1 MKNNQE
7 IHITTDG
14 KITYA
19 VLKQDGKVLSRSEA
33 KCHPDDKFDFET
45 GAKIALDRLE
55 IKKKAE
61 QSENPF
67 KLGDIVECI
76 YDFKVFGIYPP
87 QGTLGEVISIRG
99 QGVFVRWAKGSTH
112 GDGEWWIPTCYIRK
126 IYHSEES
133 FKVGDIVEY
142 ISDEVSQL
150 DIKYFPPKGT
160 RGEILELDDHKSAA
174 VDYCVRVRWEKGTT
188 SGNGEW
194 WCRIK
199 KLKKVESKYS
209 FKVGDIVEYISDKVS
224 QFDSIYFPPKGTRGK
239 IVGLESEKT
248 PNRCALV
255 QWEKGTTCGDGKWW
269 VLLTIIKKVDKFPKY
284 SFKVGDR
291 VRFRSWDD
299 MESEFG
305 VEPITG
311 RINIRDKIYFTKDM
325 RPLCKT
331 CATIKSMRVRKDGLI
346 GVELSKPSSNTEAFM
361 YSFFVTDMLEP
372 ASTKVYKS

>member
-1 MKNNQE
+1 MKTNQE

-14 KITYA
+14 KTTYA
-19 VLKQDGKVLSRSEA
+19 VLKQNGKVLSRSEA
-33 KCHPDDKFDFET
+33 KYHPDDKFDFET
-45 GAKIALDRLE
+45 GAKIAFDRLE
-55 IKKKAE
+55 IKKEVK
-61 QSENPF
+61 QPENPF
-67 KLGDIVECI
+67 KPGDIVECI
-76 YDFKVFGIYPP
+76 FDFKVFGVFPP
-87 QGTLGEVISIRG
+87 KGTLGQVIGIDR
-99 QGVFVRWAKGSTH
+99 QNVLVRWAKGSTH
-112 GDGEWWIPTCYIRK
+112 GNGEWWISACDIK
-126 IYHSEES
+126 IHQHEEP

-142 ISDEVSQL
+142 ISDEVSQI
-150 DIKYFPPKGT
+150 DKYFPPKGT
-160 RGEILELDDHKSAA
+160 RGEILELDDHRSDS

-188 SGNGEW
+188 GGNGEW
-194 WCRIK
+194 WCSVKR
-199 KLKKVESKYS
+199 LKKVESKYS

-255 QWEKGTTCGDGKWW
+255 QWEKGTTRGDGMWW

-305 VEPITG
+305 LEPIDG
-311 RINIRDKIYFTKDM
+311 SINILNKIYFTKDM
-325 RPLCKT
+325 RPLCGT
-331 CATIKSMRVRKDGLI
+331 CATIKSMCVRKDGLI

>member
-1 MKNNQE
+1 MKTNQE

-14 KITYA
+14 KTTYA
-19 VLKQDGKVLSRSEA
+19 VLKQNGKVLSRSEA

-45 GAKIALDRLE
+45 DAKIALDRLE
-55 IKKKAE
+55 IKKEVK
-61 QSENPF
+61 QPENPF
-67 KLGDIVECI
+67 KPGDIVECI
-76 YDFKVFGIYPP
+76 YDFKVFGVYPP
-87 QGTLGEVISIRG
+87 QGTLGEVISISG

-126 IYHSEES
+126 IYQHEE
-133 FKVGDIVEY
+133 
-142 ISDEVSQL
+142 
-150 DIKYFPPKGT
+150 
-160 RGEILELDDHKSAA
+160 
-174 VDYCVRVRWEKGTT
+174 
-188 SGNGEW
+188 
-194 WCRIK
+194 
-199 KLKKVESKYS
+199 S

-305 VEPITG
+305 IEPKTG
-311 RINIRDKIYFTKDM
+311 RINICNKIYFTKDM
-325 RPLCKT
+325 RPLCGT
-331 CATIKSMRVRKDGLI
+331 YATIETMRKYETGITEVKLKDFSCKDTWLRI
-346 GVELSKPSSNTEAFM
+346 HVFS
-361 YSFFVTDMLEP
+361 TDMLEP
-372 ASTKVYKS
+372 TSTKGYKS

>member
-1 MKNNQE
+1 MKTNQG

-14 KITYA
+14 KTTYA
-19 VLKQDGKVLSRSEA
+19 VFKQNGKVLSRSEA

-45 GAKIALDRLE
+45 GAKIAFDRLE
-55 IKKKAE
+55 IKKEVDEPK
-61 QSENPF
+61 NPF
-67 KLGDIVECI
+67 KPGDIVECI
-76 YDFKVFGIYPP
+76 FDYKVFGVFPP
-87 QGTLGEVISIRG
+87 KGTLGQVIGING
-99 QGVFVRWAKGSTH
+99 QNVLVRWAKGSTR
-112 GDGEWWIPTCYIRK
+112 GDGEWWISAYDIK
-126 IYHSEES
+126 IHQHEEP

-160 RGEILELDDHKSAA
+160 RGEILELDDHRSDS

-188 SGNGEW
+188 GGNGEW

-199 KLKKVESKYS
+199 RLKKVESKYS

-299 MESEFG
+299 MKREFG
-305 VEPITG
+305 VDPRCPADIC
-311 RINIRDKIYFTKDM
+311 IKKDSMYFTCFM
-325 RPLCKT
+325 SPLCGSY
-331 CATIKSMRVRKDGLI
+331 ATIKKIYNSECGFTR
-346 GVELSKPSSNTEAFM
+346 VELTNFSSNTAVLK
-361 YSFFVTDMLEP
+361 YCCFVTDMFEP
-372 ASTKVYKS
+372 ASTKRR

>member
-1 MKNNQE
+1 MKTNQE

-14 KITYA
+14 KTTYA
-19 VLKQDGKVLSRSEA
+19 VLKQNGKVLSRSEA

-55 IKKKAE
+55 IKKEVK
-61 QSENPF
+61 QPENPF
-67 KLGDIVECI
+67 KPGDIVECI
-76 YDFKVFGIYPP
+76 YDFKVFGVYPP

-112 GDGEWWIPTCYIRK
+112 VDGEWWIPTCYIRK
-126 IYHSEES
+126 IYQHEES

-142 ISDEVSQL
+142 ISDEFSQF
-150 DIKYFPPKGT
+150 DSIYFPPKGT

-188 SGNGEW
+188 GGNGEW

-224 QFDSIYFPPKGTRGK
+224 QFDSIYFPPKGTRGE

-305 VEPITG
+305 VEPETG
-311 RINIRDKIYFTKDM
+311 SINIRGKIYFDKYM

-331 CATIKSMRVRKDGLI
+331 YATIESIRVCRDGLLR
-346 GVELSKPSSNTEAFM
+346 VELSKSSSNEDVFN
-361 YSFFVTDMLEP
+361 YSSFSTDMLEP
-372 ASTKVYKS
+372 ASTKGYKS

>member
-14 KITYA
+14 KTTYA

-55 IKKKAE
+55 IKKETE

-67 KLGDIVECI
+67 KPGDIVECI
-76 YDFKVFGIYPP
+76 FDFKTFGAFPP
-87 QGTLGEVISIRG
+87 KGTMGKVISITR
-99 QGVFVRWAKGSTH
+99 QGVLVRWAKGSTY
-112 GDGEWWIPTCYIRK
+112 GNGEWWISACDIRK
-126 IYHSEES
+126 IDQHEES

-142 ISDEVSQL
+142 ISDEVSPF
-150 DIKYFPPKGT
+150 DSKYFPPKGT
-160 RGEILELDDHKSAA
+160 RGEILELDDHKSA

-188 SGNGEW
+188 GGNGKW
-194 WCRIK
+194 WCRVK
-199 KLKKVESKYS
+199 KLKKV
-209 FKVGDIVEYISDKVS
+209 DKS
-224 QFDSIYFPPKGTRGK
+224 
-239 IVGLESEKT
+239 
-248 PNRCALV
+248 
-255 QWEKGTTCGDGKWW
+255 
-269 VLLTIIKKVDKFPKY
+269 PKY

-291 VRFRSWDD
+291 VRFRSWND

-305 VEPITG
+305 TEPETG
-311 RINIRDKIYFTKDM
+311 SINIRGKIYFDKYM

-331 CATIKSMRVRKDGLI
+331 YATIKSMHVRKDGLI
-346 GVELSKPSSNTEAFM
+346 GVELSKPSSNAEAFM

-372 ASTKVYKS
+372 ASTKGYK

>member
-14 KITYA
+14 KTTYA

-45 GAKIALDRLE
+45 GAKIAFDRLE
-55 IKKKAE
+55 IK
-61 QSENPF
+61 
-67 KLGDIVECI
+67 
-76 YDFKVFGIYPP
+76 
-87 QGTLGEVISIRG
+87 
-99 QGVFVRWAKGSTH
+99 H
-112 GDGEWWIPTCYIRK
+112 
-126 IYHSEES
+126 EES

-142 ISDEVSQL
+142 ISDEFSQF
-150 DIKYFPPKGT
+150 DSIYFPPKGT

-209 FKVGDIVEYISDKVS
+209 FKVGD
-224 QFDSIYFPPKGTRGK
+224 
-239 IVGLESEKT
+239 
-248 PNRCALV
+248 
-255 QWEKGTTCGDGKWW
+255 
-269 VLLTIIKKVDKFPKY
+269 
-284 SFKVGDR
+284 R

-305 VEPITG
+305 IEPKTG
-311 RINIRDKIYFTKDM
+311 RINIRNKIYFTKDM
-325 RPLCKT
+325 RPLCGT
-331 CATIKSMRVRKDGLI
+331 YATIETMRKYETGITEVKLKDFSCKDTWLRI
-346 GVELSKPSSNTEAFM
+346 HVFS
-361 YSFFVTDMLEP
+361 TDMLEP
-372 ASTKVYKS
+372 ASTKGYKS

>member
-1 MKNNQE
+1 MKTNQQ

-14 KITYA
+14 KTTYA

-55 IKKKAE
+55 IKKEVDEPK
-61 QSENPF
+61 NPF
-67 KLGDIVECI
+67 KPGDIVECI
-76 YDFKVFGIYPP
+76 FDYKVFGVFPP
-87 QGTLGEVISIRG
+87 KGTLGQVIGING
-99 QGVFVRWAKGSTH
+99 QNVLVRWAKGSTR
-112 GDGEWWIPTCYIRK
+112 GDGEWWISAY
-126 IYHSEES
+126 
-133 FKVGDIVEY
+133 
-142 ISDEVSQL
+142 
-150 DIKYFPPKGT
+150 DIKIHQHEEP
-160 RGEILELDDHKSAA
+160 
-174 VDYCVRVRWEKGTT
+174 
-188 SGNGEW
+188 
-194 WCRIK
+194 
-199 KLKKVESKYS
+199 

-305 VEPITG
+305 MDVAYPKGGIC
-311 RINIRDKIYFTKDM
+311 IRGGLIYFSHCM
-325 RPLCKT
+325 RPLCGT
-331 CATIKSMRVRKDGLI
+331 YATIETMRKYETGITEVKLKDFSCKDTWLRI
-346 GVELSKPSSNTEAFM
+346 HVFS
-361 YSFFVTDMLEP
+361 TDMLEP
-372 ASTKVYKS
+372 ASLKGYK